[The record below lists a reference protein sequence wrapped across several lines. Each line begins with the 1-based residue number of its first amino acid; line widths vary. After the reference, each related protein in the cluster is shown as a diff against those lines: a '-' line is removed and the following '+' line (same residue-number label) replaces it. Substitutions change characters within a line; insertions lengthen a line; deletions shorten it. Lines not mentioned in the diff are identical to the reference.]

1 MNYQEIQQAMD
12 ESSTVIRE
20 SENLAIR
27 ALEFS
32 EGRLERLNKRRY
44 PSYISSRTL
53 SALKRELRRW
63 DITLNKWK

>member
-1 MNYQEIQQAMD
+1 MNYQEIKQAMD

-27 ALEFS
+27 ALEFA
-32 EGRLERLNKRRY
+32 EGRLEKLNKRRY
-44 PSYISSRTL
+44 PSYISACTL